1 MSLYSSRFLRILQ
14 QMTVE
19 QRPWALKSC
28 TDPSHLSSTVKFGLK
43 RVEVVSQNGSSPR
56 EDKRQSSLGPTH
68 PPPHPPPSIFLR
80 KIDYLPVLSLRAGL
94 LRMFDAFR
102 RLSGIIG

>member
-1 MSLYSSRFLRILQ
+1 MKFVRDMVISSPFFYISSYTRLISCLTIYTLRFLQ

-19 QRPWALKSC
+19 HRPWALKSC
-28 TDPSHLSSTVKFGLK
+28 TDPSYLSSTVKFGLK

-68 PPPHPPPSIFLR
+68 PPPTHHPPFSFG
-80 KIDYLPVLSLRAGL
+80 K
-94 LRMFDAFR
+94 
-102 RLSGIIG
+102 